1 LTKAIKETKFTDAA
15 VAQGMLDAAKSK
27 MKHVQNTLK
36 TVQENRKDLDNR
48 MRKLMDRYQE
58 KL

>member
-1 LTKAIKETKFTDAA
+1 MESKKKKLTDAA